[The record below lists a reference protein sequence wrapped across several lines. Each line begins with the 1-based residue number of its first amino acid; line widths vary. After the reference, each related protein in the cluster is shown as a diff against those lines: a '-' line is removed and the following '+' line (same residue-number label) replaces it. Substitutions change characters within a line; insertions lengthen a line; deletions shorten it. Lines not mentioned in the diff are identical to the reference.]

1 MAHNAYIRGGGIW
14 NLLSVLLSSEMATFD
29 LRQYQSINGDLGGTW
44 TPASVLIIGGAQ
56 GLRVTGPLVALDADI
71 TITSGRALTVNS
83 GGTIAAQAGSVS
95 TFAGTWN
102 LSGAGHVQSGGTLT
116 VDNGG
121 AVSVASGG
129 ATTWTSGSTLTTNT
143 GSTANINGAV
153 NIKAGSNVA
162 VKATATVAFEASSQ
176 LSAAVAADVLLHGN
190 NTLDGTQTI
199 GGTTSLGGATTVSN
213 GATVAF
219 GAGSALSANA
229 TAPFTL
235 NNITTCNG
243 SIYIASGA
251 TCLIQTSGTLTTQSG
266 ATVTRGA
273 DETRTGAEVLSG
285 TGAYSSD
292 RYHLGS
298 AADHT
303 YDATDYDVLEVPA
316 IAGNVVWKF
325 NDLAASGEFHRIT
338 INRWSYSA
346 ANQIQI
352 QRADGSPICTFA
364 SLANGCATIYWN
376 GAQWIPEHT
385 SGSVTVP

>member
-1 MAHNAYIRGGGIW
+1 MAHNAYIRGGGVW

-44 TPASVLIIGGAQ
+44 TPSSVLIIGGAN

-83 GGTIAAQAGSVS
+83 GGTISAQAGSVS

-102 LSGAGHVQSGGTLT
+102 LSGAGHVQNGGTLT

-162 VKATATVAFEASSQ
+162 VKATATMAFEASSQ
-176 LSAAVAADVLLHGN
+176 LSAAVSADVLLHGN

-199 GGTTSLGGATTVSN
+199 GGTTSLGGATTVPN

-219 GAGSALSANA
+219 NAGSALSANV
-229 TAPFTL
+229 TAPWTL

-251 TCLIQTSGTLTTQSG
+251 TCLIQASGAFTTQAG
-266 ATVTRGA
+266 ASVTRGA
-273 DETRTGAEVLSG
+273 DETRTGKVVLSG
-285 TGAYSSD
+285 TGAWLGLRLQAGSD
-292 RYHLGS
+292 
-298 AADHT
+298 ADHT
-303 YDATDYDVLEVPA
+303 YDAREFDILQVPA
-316 IAGNVVWKF
+316 LSANRQYKFSNLGATPVMIMIDRNKMNSGNTLELIRD
-325 NDLAASGEFHRIT
+325 DLTVFA
-338 INRWSYSA
+338 
-346 ANQIQI
+346 
-352 QRADGSPICTFA
+352 TFA
-364 SLANGCATIYWN
+364 SAQGGATFIYWD
-376 GAQWIPEHT
+376 
-385 SGSVTVP
+385 GSSWTKGPFSAAVS

>member
-1 MAHNAYIRGGGIW
+1 MAHNAYVRPGGIW

-56 GLRVTGPLVALDADI
+56 GLRVTGPFVALDADI

-83 GGTIAAQAGSVS
+83 GGTIAAQAGSIS
-95 TFAGTWN
+95 NFAGTWN

-116 VDNGG
+116 VDSGG

-129 ATTWTSGSTLTTNT
+129 ATMWASGSTLTTNT

-162 VKATATVAFEASSQ
+162 VKATATMAFEASSQ
-176 LSAAVAADVLLHGN
+176 LSAAVSADVLLHGN

-199 GGTTSLGGATTVSN
+199 GGTTSLGGATTVPN

-219 GAGSALSANA
+219 AAGSAMSANA

-235 NNITTCNG
+235 NNITTCNNALN
-243 SIYIASGA
+243 IALGA
-251 TCLIQTSGTLTTQSG
+251 TCTIQTSGTFVTQSG

-273 DETRTGAEVLSG
+273 DETRTGKVILSG
-285 TGAYSSD
+285 TGAYLGLRMQAGSD
-292 RYHLGS
+292 
-298 AADHT
+298 ADHT
-303 YDATDYDVLEVPA
+303 YDAREFDILQVPA
-316 IAGNVVWKF
+316 
-325 NDLAASGEFHRIT
+325 L
-338 INRWSYSA
+338 SA
-346 ANQIQI
+346 ARQYKFSNLSTTPVMVMIDRNKTNSGFNLELIRDDLTVFATFTSSQAGACFIYW
-352 QRADGSPICTFA
+352 DGSSWTKGPFSA
-364 SLANGCATIYWN
+364 GVS
-376 GAQWIPEHT
+376 
-385 SGSVTVP
+385 